1 MKIGV
6 SAHYS
11 RGNVSQQAKELGEL
25 EKAGVDVIW
34 VAESYSFDSPSALGY
49 LAAITETATLAS
61 GIMNFYSRTPATLAM
76 TAAGIDAVSEGRFM
90 LGLGASGPQVVE
102 GFHSVPY
109 DAPVTRMRE
118 VVDICRQVWKRES
131 KLTYNGKK
139 YQIPLAEGE
148 GTGLGKPLKIIN
160 HPYREEIPIVL
171 ATLGAKSVEVTAEI
185 ADAWLPTFFMPQKMD
200 AVWGDA
206 LRRGNAK
213 RDPGR
218 APLEVYTGGTVA
230 IGEGLTSY
238 RDMARPQAALYV
250 GGMGAKDKN
259 FYNQVFRKYGYEQEA
274 EEIQTLF
281 LSGKKDQAAAAI
293 PASYIDATSLVGPEG
308 FVRDQLQVYKE
319 AGVTCLNANFVGT
332 TTAERV
338 RHCDALR
345 NLVEKI

>member
-11 RGNVSQQAKELGEL
+11 RGNISQQAKELIEL

-49 LAAITETATLAS
+49 LAAVTERVMLAS

-76 TAAGIDAVSEGRFM
+76 TAAGIDALSEGRFM

-109 DAPVTRMRE
+109 DAPLTRMRE
-118 VVDICRQVWKRES
+118 VVDICRDVWRRES
-131 KLTYNGKK
+131 KLVYSGRK
-139 YQIPLAEGE
+139 YQIPLPEGE
-148 GTGLGKPLKIIN
+148 GTWLGKPLKIIN
-160 HPYREEIPIVL
+160 HPYRDDIPIVL

-185 ADAWLPTFFMPQKMD
+185 ADAWLPAFFIPQKVD
-200 AVWGDA
+200 EVWGEA
-206 LRRGNAK
+206 LRLGAAK
-213 RDPGR
+213 RDPAR
-218 APLEVYTGGTVA
+218 APLEIYSGGTVA
-230 IGEGLTSY
+230 IGEGLASY
-238 RDMARPQAALYV
+238 RDLARPQAALYV

-259 FYNQVFRKYGYEQEA
+259 FYNQIFRKYGYKREA
-274 EEIQTLF
+274 EEIQSLF
-281 LSGKKDQAAAAI
+281 LSGRKDQAAAAV
-293 PASYIDATSLVGPEG
+293 PKSFVDATSLVGTES

-332 TTAERV
+332 STAERV
-338 RHCDALR
+338 KHCDALR
-345 NLVEKI
+345 NLLEKV